1 MSRPIFPFHAEDIS
15 ALARALKSQLDSR
28 EAPPGHVELLNML
41 ARGAGWKNFQHFR
54 AQFEAHERLEQPIV
68 QPAPPPPAIDFRRI
82 ERLARLFDDAGRLVR
97 WPKKFNQ
104 QQTCLWVLWSRIPAR
119 RDFAEREIN
128 LLLLDQHA
136 FGDYALL
143 RRDMIDSGLMT
154 RTPDGRVYRRIERAP
169 PPDAV
174 ALIRVL
180 AGRGSQAA

>member
-54 AQFEAHERLEQPIV
+54 AQFEAQERVELRLAEP
-68 QPAPPPPAIDFRRI
+68 PAPPPKIDWRRI
-82 ERLARLFDDAGRLVR
+82 ERLSWLFDLDGRLAR

-119 RDFAEREIN
+119 RALTEREVN
-128 LLLLDQHA
+128 VALLDQHT
-136 FGDYALL
+136 FGDYALI
-143 RRDMIDSGLMT
+143 RREMIDAGMMT

-169 PPDAV
+169 PADAL

-180 AGRGSQAA
+180 AGRGARAA